1 MEVVGRGAG
10 EGPLASS
17 IGGSLLAT
25 PGRGRGGGGGGGGAP
40 LLAGV
45 EGIKGLDTPGRGG
58 GDGGGGGDGTAGG
71 LGSISVA
78 SSEAES

>member
-45 EGIKGLDTPGRGG
+45 EGIKG
-58 GDGGGGGDGTAGG
+58 
-71 LGSISVA
+71 
-78 SSEAES
+78 